1 MILRIINYTVRIL
14 IVVIGILLL
23 SGIILSD
30 LEPQFRIMAG
40 IVFTLF
46 GIYRIS
52 LLYTQEKRY
61 KFMKEDDDDE
71 NKN

>member
-1 MILRIINYTVRIL
+1 MILRIINYAVRIL

-23 SGIILSD
+23 SGLILSEI
-30 LEPQFRIMAG
+30 EPQFRITVG

-46 GIYRIS
+46 GLYRIS

-61 KFMKEDDDDE
+61 KFMRDEEDE
-71 NKN
+71 N

>member
-1 MILRIINYTVRIL
+1 LILRIINYAVRIL

-23 SGIILSD
+23 SGFILSEI
-30 LEPQFRIMAG
+30 EPQFRITVG

-46 GIYRIS
+46 GLYRIS

-61 KFMKEDDDDE
+61 KFMREEDDE
-71 NKN
+71 N

>member
-1 MILRIINYTVRIL
+1 MILRIINYAVRIL

-23 SGIILSD
+23 SGFILSEI
-30 LEPQFRIMAG
+30 EPQFRITVG

-46 GIYRIS
+46 GLYRIS

-61 KFMKEDDDDE
+61 KFMREEDDE
-71 NKN
+71 N